1 MLASKNGSAISLGRD
16 FAFKP
21 AGDIA
26 DDVRRRAMSPVEIV
40 EAALAAMAVTE
51 PELHA
56 FATPAPEQARA
67 DALALEAALGRGEP
81 AGPLAGVPVAIKD
94 LVLTKGLRT
103 TFGSRLYADFVPQ
116 HDDVV
121 VERLKQAG
129 AIVIGKTNVAE
140 FGYGGVG
147 HNRLFAAAAR
157 CACLPPSP
165 ACLA

>member
-1 MLASKNGSAISLGRD
+1 MLASKNGSAISPGRD

-81 AGPLAGVPVAIKD
+81 AGPLAGCRSPS
-94 LVLTKGLRT
+94 RT
-103 TFGSRLYADFVPQ
+103 WY
-116 HDDVV
+116 
-121 VERLKQAG
+121 
-129 AIVIGKTNVAE
+129 
-140 FGYGGVG
+140 
-147 HNRLFAAAAR
+147 
-157 CACLPPSP
+157 
-165 ACLA
+165 